1 MLASKNF
8 CLILLL
14 VFSEYGA
21 AIIDHVLLENGLA
34 GNMKINKE
42 AGKGFHIEQDLEK
55 LVKALKQAEQM
66 LDAAQSEIAK
76 VCEE

>member
-1 MLASKNF
+1 M
-8 CLILLL
+8 
-14 VFSEYGA
+14 
-21 AIIDHVLLENGLA
+21 LLENGLA

-42 AGKGFHIEQDLEK
+42 AGKGFHIEQDLQK